1 MKKILFTLFVT
12 LLFASCKKDAPC
24 CDSELEKLLIQQR
37 NGLPSAI
44 QILDMLE
51 QPTDGY
57 IWLKSYNGPANER
70 PATQCSG
77 FINGPWE
84 VDFTASTLQFGGIS
98 TTMPANRVHYTD
110 FIDNEYQYENIYGTN
125 ANVRITLLNGGE
137 QPVLNANFYVP
148 KHIQLTNYT
157 FQLHQKP
164 TYESGVSISW
174 AADAANTYG
183 IGIAVVYEAQNPDNS
198 TYVSS
203 KSVVNL
209 IHTDDDGSYTFTA
222 SDFAGIPAG
231 ANIEIVIGRGNYQ
244 IAQLGSGTKKVGIYS
259 YSVKSI
265 PSRFD
270 N

>member
-1 MKKILFTLFVT
+1 MMKKLIFTLFVA
-12 LLFASCKKDAPC
+12 LLFASCKKDVPC
-24 CDSELEKLLIQQR
+24 CDTELEKLLIQQR

-57 IWLKSYNGPANER
+57 IWLKSYNGPANDR
-70 PATQCSG
+70 PVTQCSG

-84 VDFTASTLQFGGIS
+84 MNFTASTLQFGGIS
-98 TTMPANRVHYTD
+98 TTMPADRVHYTD
-110 FIDNEYQYENIYGTN
+110 FIDTQYQYENIYG
-125 ANVRITLLNGGE
+125 AAQDVRITLNGAE
-137 QPVLNANFYVP
+137 QPVVNANFYVP
-148 KHIQLTNYT
+148 KHIQLANYT

-174 AADAANTYG
+174 VADTANAYG
-183 IGIAVVYEAQNPDNS
+183 VGVAVVYQADDPANS
-198 TYVSS
+198 AYTNS

-209 IHTDDDGSYTFTA
+209 IHTEDDGSYTFSA
-222 SDFAGIPAG
+222 SDFADIPTG

-244 IAQLGSGTKKVGIYS
+244 VAQIGSSTKKVGIYS
-259 YSVKSI
+259 YSVKSV
-265 PSRFD
+265 PAYFD